1 MAWGLTSESGNDAK
15 ALHLSGCIGTNANL
29 NTDDDCDCN
38 GGYEN
43 GEFNCDC
50 TWYCDHDCYEQDYHY
65 DGDSGYYGC
74 GDLLYNMVMVAA
86 AAAVTA
92 AVA

>member
-1 MAWGLTSESGNDAK
+1 MSESGNDAQ
-15 ALHLSGCIGTNANL
+15 ALHLSGCSGTNANL
-29 NTDDDCDCN
+29 NIDDDDCDCN

-43 GEFNCDC
+43 GELNCDC
-50 TWYCDHDCYEQDYHY
+50 TWFCDHDCYEEDYDY

-74 GDLLYNMVMVAA
+74 GYLLYNMVMVAA